1 MARLTHTAD
10 ILHITETGRW
20 NFPAFSLIVFDNCS
34 AQCYTACVVFKNRGK
49 CRDLFIKDAVSLVH
63 KNASGRFKIECQPK
77 VLAECELQ
85 FMYWLVTS
93 TAGWGFWVFF
103 FFSLFLFSFF
113 FFDFWNTCIS
123 VFTRVLHINLQ
134 MIKWFLFFFFKV
146 KRQSYCLD
154 MVCMHIQILYTHMH
168 TYKMEG
174 VSAVRTR
181 LAFRADDENQQT

>member
-103 FFSLFLFSFF
+103 FFLCFCFLF

-123 VFTRVLHINLQ
+123 VFTHVLHINLQ
-134 MIKWFLFFFFKV
+134 MIKWFFFFFFLKWRDKAIV
-146 KRQSYCLD
+146 WTWC
-154 MVCMHIQILYTHMH
+154 VC
-168 TYKMEG
+168 TYKYYIHTCTH
-174 VSAVRTR
+174 TR
-181 LAFRADDENQQT
+181 WKELVLWGQG